1 MYELECTIWVLF
13 SWALK
18 GRTQEWV
25 HWPPLRP
32 QTKTG
37 WVPEGHAATIL
48 WVKFCRMPIVWPL
61 TPPPPRIYVCLPPE
75 QSPALPPP
83 QGYGAMTKSFLGA
96 LAETSNQT
104 YNHLLESTQPFNQNP
119 PIFLAHHIFPSSE
132 CIKVVRCVGQ
142 CWGKTCEK

>member
-61 TPPPPRIYVCLPPE
+61 TPPPPYLCVPPSRAVSRPTSPPGLRGDDE
-75 QSPALPPP
+75 VVPGGSGGDLEPDLQPPSGVHPALQSKSPYISRPPHFP
-83 QGYGAMTKSFLGA
+83 LLRMYQSREVCRSMLG
-96 LAETSNQT
+96 ENM
-104 YNHLLESTQPFNQNP
+104 
-119 PIFLAHHIFPSSE
+119 
-132 CIKVVRCVGQ
+132 
-142 CWGKTCEK
+142 